1 MEGYLKRD
9 ILKED
14 DMGYYLVVY
23 VYKGKMF
30 EDAFMHQNEAE
41 RYAEEKK
48 GILIH
53 AIWMKRFD

>member
-1 MEGYLKRD
+1 
-9 ILKED
+9 
-14 DMGYYLVVY
+14 MGYYLVVY